1 MHLTLQNYLLGAAGN
16 LLEGLVLA
24 FALRRKLYLRLPV
37 FTAYLT
43 LMLAREVSL
52 LWGVYQRPGYGSSFT
67 FYYFWVTQV
76 ILLVA
81 RGAAIAEIAWRALRE
96 YRGVWSL
103 AWRILV
109 AVGLVLV
116 LYAALNTQG
125 NSSWIAPF
133 VLSAERGLEL
143 AVVVILVSLLAIC
156 RYYGVGLEP
165 LERKIALG
173 LGFYSAVQVA
183 NNSIPGSW
191 LTHYF
196 DWWNAIRSIS
206 SQAALVI
213 WWLALRKPLPT
224 VAPAPALLPQKVYD
238 KLSPQ
243 VNYRLR
249 VLNQRLLELL
259 KS

>member
-1 MHLTLQNYLLGAAGN
+1 MHLTLQNYLVGATSS
-16 LLEGLVLA
+16 LLEMLVFA
-24 FALRRKLYLRLPV
+24 FALRRKLHLRLPV
-37 FTAYLT
+37 FTAYVA
-43 LMLAREVSL
+43 LMVAREVSL
-52 LWGVYQRPGYGSSFT
+52 WWVYLGPGYGSSFA
-67 FYYFWVTQV
+67 FHYFWVTQV

-81 RGAAIAEIAWRALRE
+81 RGAAIAEIAWRALCE

-116 LYAALNTQG
+116 LYAASNARA
-125 NSSWIAPF
+125 NSSWITPF
-133 VLSAERGLEL
+133 VLSLERGLEL

-156 RYYGVGLEP
+156 RYYRVGLES

-173 LGFYSAVQVA
+173 LALYSAVQVA
-183 NNSIPGSW
+183 NNSILGAW
-191 LTHYF
+191 LAHYF

-206 SQAALVI
+206 FQAALVI
-213 WWLALRKPLPT
+213 WWLALRKPVPA

-238 KLSPQ
+238 ELSPK